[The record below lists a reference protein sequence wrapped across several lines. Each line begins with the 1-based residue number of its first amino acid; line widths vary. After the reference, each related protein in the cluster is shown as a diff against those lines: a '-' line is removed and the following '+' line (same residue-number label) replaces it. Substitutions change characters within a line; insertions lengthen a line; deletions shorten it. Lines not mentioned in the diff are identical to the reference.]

1 MLARQNEQQ
10 GSVPRL
16 RVLAAAVDEFARHG
30 FANARIRSIVD
41 AAHANV
47 AAVNYYF
54 GGKDGLYRA
63 TLMSLAVR
71 MEPLDVTKVSSL
83 RSAAER
89 LDKCVKLLLRRFSA
103 ADGPTPLARILAH
116 EALAESGQL
125 ATVLQESLG
134 AELALLRA
142 ILREVAGA
150 DASEEA
156 LLRLSVGV
164 LGQCVLHLHAALS
177 VDQETRELL
186 ALQIAE
192 SALREA
198 HRLQRAPVAEK

>member
-10 GSVPRL
+10 GNEARL

-54 GGKDGLYRA
+54 GGKEGLYRA

-71 MEPLDVTKVSSL
+71 MEPLDPAKVSAV
-83 RSAAER
+83 RGANER
-89 LDKCVKLLLRRFSA
+89 VLACVKLLLQRFSTA
-103 ADGPTPLARILAH
+103 SGPTPLARILAH

-125 ATVLQESLG
+125 AAILQECLG
-134 AELALLRA
+134 AELALLRST
-142 ILREVAGA
+142 LREAAGPQPPE
-150 DASEEA
+150 DA
-156 LLRLSVGV
+156 LLRLAVGV
-164 LGQCVLHLHAALS
+164 FGQCVLHLHAALS
-177 VDQETRELL
+177 GEPDARDML
-186 ALQIAE
+186 AAQIAE
-192 SALREA
+192 AVLREA
-198 HRLQRAPVAEK
+198 RRRELASVAGK